1 MASTS
6 FLFAAFM
13 LLLSLVVIASVNDY
27 WNAPKPDHNT
37 PKPEYKPT
45 PTKPDYNTPNPKEII
60 ILISGPKYQI
70 MRNKTFQKERMS
82 YYQQSSLFKG
92 LFYANQAPSTS
103 HLKVISTYNCFLW
116 SLQLLLMMLGSSVKW
131 GRPKWDRPCVSWSWK
146 RNDRGYIAP
155 VWRLPWSLWC
165 QS

>member
-1 MASTS
+1 MHQNQTITHQNPNIN
-6 FLFAAFM
+6 
-13 LLLSLVVIASVNDY
+13 LLPPNQTIT
-27 WNAPKPDHNT
+27 HQ
-37 PKPEYKPT
+37 
-45 PTKPDYNTPNPKEII
+45 NPKEII

-131 GRPKWDRPCVSWSWK
+131 GRPEWDRPCVSWSWK

-155 VWRLPWSLWC
+155 VWRLPRSLRC